1 MDQPVSVATVKPW
14 IAGEEPPFVRIQ
26 KVTKKFGDFIAVD
39 DVSLDVWKGEL
50 FCLLGGSGCGKSTLL
65 RMLAGFETPSFG
77 RIEIDGQDMAGLPP
91 YERPTNMM
99 FQSYALFPHM
109 TVEKNVAYGLLRD
122 GMRRDEATAK
132 VAEMLKLVQLSQF
145 AHRKPHQL
153 SGGQRQRVALARS
166 LVKRPKLLLLDEP
179 LGALDKKLREETQ
192 FELINI
198 QEKLGVTFIVV
209 THDQEEA
216 MTLATRIG
224 VMQAGDI
231 VQVGEP
237 AEIYEYPS
245 SRFVADFVGSVN
257 MFEGRVVED
266 EPEHIALA
274 VADLD
279 GGDAEGAI
287 YVGHGVSCTLDQTL
301 WYAVRPEK
309 LRLTRRAAAGA
320 QRLPGLRRRRR
331 LHGQPVGLPA
341 AAGVGPAAARD
352 QGEPRALRRR
362 RHHLARG
369 RLGFLARHRRS
380 GAVAMTGLL
389 RRLGF
394 RGRALVIAVPF
405 LWLLVFFLIPFLV
418 VAKISLSEP
427 AIAMPPYVPLVEWD
441 ELRAILTLNFGNFA
455 FLFDDPLYLNAY
467 LSSLR
472 IAFVSAVLA
481 LVLGYPMAYYI
492 ARSQEPWRSLLLM
505 LVILPFWTSFLLR
518 VYAWQGF
525 LRSNGVINNFLLW
538 TGVIDEPLV
547 MLQTDFAVYLG
558 IVYTYLPFMILPLY
572 ANLVKL
578 EESLLEAS
586 SDLGGRPL
594 STFFHV
600 TLPLS
605 MPGVIAGFMLVFV
618 PAIGEFV
625 IPELLGG
632 PDTLMI
638 GRVLWNEFFSN
649 RDWPVASAVAIAM
662 LVVLVVPI
670 MLLRSA
676 QARVE
681 EE

>member
-1 MDQPVSVATVKPW
+1 
-14 IAGEEPPFVRIQ
+14 
-26 KVTKKFGDFIAVD
+26 
-39 DVSLDVWKGEL
+39 
-50 FCLLGGSGCGKSTLL
+50 
-65 RMLAGFETPSFG
+65 
-77 RIEIDGQDMAGLPP
+77 
-91 YERPTNMM
+91 
-99 FQSYALFPHM
+99 
-109 TVEKNVAYGLLRD
+109 
-122 GMRRDEATAK
+122 
-132 VAEMLKLVQLSQF
+132 
-145 AHRKPHQL
+145 
-153 SGGQRQRVALARS
+153 
-166 LVKRPKLLLLDEP
+166 
-179 LGALDKKLREETQ
+179 
-192 FELINI
+192 
-198 QEKLGVTFIVV
+198 
-209 THDQEEA
+209 
-216 MTLATRIG
+216 
-224 VMQAGDI
+224 
-231 VQVGEP
+231 
-237 AEIYEYPS
+237 
-245 SRFVADFVGSVN
+245 
-257 MFEGRVVED
+257 
-266 EPEHIALA
+266 
-274 VADLD
+274 
-279 GGDAEGAI
+279 
-287 YVGHGVSCTLDQTL
+287 
-301 WYAVRPEK
+301 
-309 LRLTRRAAAGA
+309 
-320 QRLPGLRRRRR
+320 
-331 LHGQPVGLPA
+331 
-341 AAGVGPAAARD
+341 
-352 QGEPRALRRR
+352 
-362 RHHLARG
+362 
-369 RLGFLARHRRS
+369 
-380 GAVAMTGLL
+380 MTGLL
-389 RRLGF
+389 RRIGF

-467 LSSLR
+467 LSSLK

-481 LVLGYPMAYYI
+481 LLVGYPMAYYI
-492 ARSQEPWRSLLLM
+492 ARSVDPWRSLLLM

-538 TGVIDEPLV
+538 TGIIDEPLV

-594 STFFHV
+594 ATFFHV

-676 QARVE
+676 QARTE
-681 EE
+681 EG